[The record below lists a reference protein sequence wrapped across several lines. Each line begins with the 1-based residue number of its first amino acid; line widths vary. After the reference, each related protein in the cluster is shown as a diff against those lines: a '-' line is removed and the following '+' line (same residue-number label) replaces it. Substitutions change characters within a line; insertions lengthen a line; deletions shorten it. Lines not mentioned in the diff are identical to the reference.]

1 MKFHYSTRS
10 RILTVFGSKMDHI
23 FENVNA
29 SEIESLICDAKF
41 KEARWR
47 KRATICA

>member
-1 MKFHYSTRS
+1 MKFRYSSQS
-10 RILTVFGSKMDHI
+10 RTLIVFGSKMDHI

-47 KRATICA
+47 R

>member
-1 MKFHYSTRS
+1 MKFRYSSTFRTL
-10 RILTVFGSKMDHI
+10 IVFGSKMDHI
-23 FENVNA
+23 FENVNV

-47 KRATICA
+47 K

>member
-1 MKFHYSTRS
+1 MKFRYSSQS
-10 RILTVFGSKMDHI
+10 RTLIVFGSKMDHI

-41 KEARWR
+41 KEASFG
-47 KRATICA
+47 K

>member
-1 MKFHYSTRS
+1 MKFRYSSQS
-10 RILTVFGSKMDHI
+10 RTLIVFGSKMDHI

-29 SEIESLICDAKF
+29 SEIESLIFDAKF

-47 KRATICA
+47 K

>member
-1 MKFHYSTRS
+1 MKFRYSSQCRTL
-10 RILTVFGSKMDHI
+10 IVYGSKMDHI

-47 KRATICA
+47 K

>member
-1 MKFHYSTRS
+1 MKFRYSSQS
-10 RILTVFGSKMDHI
+10 RTLIVFGSKMDHL

-47 KRATICA
+47 R

>member
-1 MKFHYSTRS
+1 MKFRYSSQS
-10 RILTVFGSKMDHI
+10 RTLIVFGSIMDHI

-41 KEARWR
+41 KEASFG
-47 KRATICA
+47 K

>member
-1 MKFHYSTRS
+1 MKFRYSSQS
-10 RILTVFGSKMDHI
+10 RTVIVFGSKMDHI

-47 KRATICA
+47 K

>member
-1 MKFHYSTRS
+1 MKFRYSSQS
-10 RILTVFGSKMDHI
+10 RTLIVFGSKMDHI
-23 FENVNA
+23 FENVNV

-47 KRATICA
+47 K

>member
-1 MKFHYSTRS
+1 MKFRYSSQS
-10 RILTVFGSKMDHI
+10 RTLIVFGSTMDHI

-47 KRATICA
+47 K

>member
-1 MKFHYSTRS
+1 MKFRYSSQS
-10 RILTVFGSKMDHI
+10 RTLIVFGSKMDHI

-29 SEIESLICDAKF
+29 SEIESLICDAEF

-47 KRATICA
+47 K

>member
-1 MKFHYSTRS
+1 MKFHYSSQTR
-10 RILTVFGSKMDHI
+10 LLVVFGSKMEHH

-29 SEIESLICDAKF
+29 SEIGSLICDAKF

-47 KRATICA
+47 K

>member
-1 MKFHYSTRS
+1 MKFRYSSQS
-10 RILTVFGSKMDHI
+10 RTLIVFGSKMDHI

-29 SEIESLICDAKF
+29 SEIDSLICDAKF

-47 KRATICA
+47 K

>member
-1 MKFHYSTRS
+1 MKFRYSSRS
-10 RILTVFGSKMDHI
+10 RHLTVFGSKMEHH

-41 KEARWR
+41 KEAIWR
-47 KRATICA
+47 K

>member
-1 MKFHYSTRS
+1 MKFRYSSQS
-10 RILTVFGSKMDHI
+10 RTLIVFGSKMDHI

-41 KEARWR
+41 KESRWR
-47 KRATICA
+47 K

>member
-1 MKFHYSTRS
+1 MKFRYSSQS
-10 RILTVFGSKMDHI
+10 RTLIVFGSKMDHI

-29 SEIESLICDAKF
+29 SEIESLICNAKF

-47 KRATICA
+47 R

>member
-1 MKFHYSTRS
+1 MKFRYSSQS
-10 RILTVFGSKMDHI
+10 RTLIVFGSKMDHI

-29 SEIESLICDAKF
+29 SEIGSLICDAKF

-47 KRATICA
+47 K

>member
-1 MKFHYSTRS
+1 MKFRYSSQS
-10 RILTVFGSKMDHI
+10 RTLIVFGNKMDHI

-47 KRATICA
+47 K

>member
-1 MKFHYSTRS
+1 MKFRYSSRTRHL
-10 RILTVFGSKMDHI
+10 IVFGSKMEHH

-29 SEIESLICDAKF
+29 SEINNLIFDAKF

-47 KRATICA
+47 S